1 MNCVRCSPGSIFVLR
16 SVSATTMK
24 TKPFVL
30 FAALA
35 IVGVGTVLALDPV
48 KGPSRVEVVFFEPEK
63 FTDVRD
69 AYMGSDKGRDSTLEL
84 LKDYLTMSGVRGLLP
99 GQKLAITFTDV
110 DLAGDFEPWR
120 GGQWGDVRIVKDI
133 YPPRISLA
141 FRLTDAAGAVVNE
154 GKRDLRDM
162 AFMMKLTMGFRDDPL
177 RHEKALLDDW
187 LSAELHRAKKN

>member
-1 MNCVRCSPGSIFVLR
+1 
-16 SVSATTMK
+16 MK
-24 TKPFVL
+24 TTRL
-30 FAALA
+30 LLLSALA
-35 IVGVGTVLALDPV
+35 LVGVGAVKALDPV
-48 KGPSRVEVVFFEPEK
+48 KGPSRVDVVFFEPEK

-69 AYMGSDKGRDSTLEL
+69 SYMGSDKGRDSTLDL
-84 LKDYLTMSGVRGLLP
+84 LKEYLITRGVRGLLP
-99 GQKLAITFTDV
+99 GQKLAITFADV

-133 YPPRISLA
+133 YPPRLVLA
-141 FRLTDAAGAVVNE
+141 FRLSDADGALVKE

-187 LSAELHRAKKN
+187 LSADFQSGK